1 MKEGLIFLLLN
12 IVSAILNLVLWFS
25 LNKLLDLRLNEKL
38 SDFLFICSYLF
49 FLIIIMRT
57 WYKRR

>member
-12 IVSAILNLVLWFS
+12 IVSAVLNLVLWFS

-38 SDFLFICSYLF
+38 SDFFFICSYLF
-49 FLIIIMRT
+49 LYYIIMRT

>member
-49 FLIIIMRT
+49 LYCIIMRN

>member
-38 SDFLFICSYLF
+38 SDFFIYLF
-49 FLIIIMRT
+49 LSFFILD
-57 WYKRR
+57 YNANLV

>member
-49 FLIIIMRT
+49 YITL
-57 WYKRR
+57 